1 MAEGQAACAICN
13 TRRPRRYCPGVGGD
27 ICPVCCGTERE
38 NTVNCPLECPF
49 LREARARE
57 READVDPRTFPNQDV
72 RVDEAFLRRNEP
84 LLLLLASTIAAAA
97 LESRDHV
104 IDLDVREALEGLIAT
119 WRARQSGLIFN
130 AGIVNPIAIRIQEAV
145 NARIADIDANL
156 RKHNSLLRDGDVLG
170 VLAFLQRLELQKN
183 NGRRKSRA
191 YIDFLR
197 EFFPAEPAPQQEP
210 TLTSLPHSGLILP

>member
-1 MAEGQAACAICN
+1 M
-13 TRRPRRYCPGVGGD
+13 RGD

-38 NTVNCPLECPF
+38 NSVNCPLECPF
-49 LREARARE
+49 LREARLRE
-57 READVDPRTFPNQDV
+57 READVDPRSFPNQDI

-104 IDLDVREALEGLIAT
+104 IDLDVREALDGLIST
-119 WRARQSGLIFN
+119 WRARQSGLIYT
-130 AGIVNPIAIRIQEAV
+130 GGLVNPLAIRIHDAV
-145 NARIADIDANL
+145 NARVADIDGRL
-156 RKHNSLLRDGDVLG
+156 REHNSQLRDVDVLG

-191 YIDFLR
+191 FIDFLR
-197 EFFPAEPAPQQEP
+197 EFFPTEPPSGQQQPPPP
-210 TLTSLPHSGLILP
+210 TTPPPSGLILP